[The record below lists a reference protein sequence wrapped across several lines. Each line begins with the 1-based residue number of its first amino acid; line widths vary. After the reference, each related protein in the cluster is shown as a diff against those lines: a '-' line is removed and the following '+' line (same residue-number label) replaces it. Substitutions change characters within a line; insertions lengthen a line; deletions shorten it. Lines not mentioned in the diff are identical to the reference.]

1 MSRIL
6 PNDREEVFSIAI
18 FPRIQ
23 NMPRTQRRRT
33 FGAKEGSIENQEFVA

>member
-23 NMPRTQRRRT
+23 DIPLTQRRRA
-33 FGAKEGSIENQEFVA
+33 FGAREGSIENQEFVA

>member
-6 PNDREEVFSIAI
+6 PNEREEVFSIAI

-23 NMPRTQRRRT
+23 NIPWTQRGRA
-33 FGAKEGSIENQEFVA
+33 FGTREDSIENQEFVA